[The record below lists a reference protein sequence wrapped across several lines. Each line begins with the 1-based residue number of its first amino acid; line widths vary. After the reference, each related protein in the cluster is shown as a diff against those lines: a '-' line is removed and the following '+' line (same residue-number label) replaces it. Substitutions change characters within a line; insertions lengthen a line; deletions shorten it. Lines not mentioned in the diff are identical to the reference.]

1 LYLVT
6 DRNLSGLSH
15 IQTVRRAISAGVKVV
30 QMREKSMSK
39 RDLFKEA
46 SQIRILTAKY
56 KVIFIINDY
65 IDIALAVGA
74 DGVHVGQEDMPLEDA
89 KKILG
94 RKIFIGVSTHNVKQ
108 ALDAQN
114 KGADYIGFGPMFQTS
129 TKDAGMSKGV
139 KALKKIRDRI
149 SIPVVAIG
157 GIRHDN
163 AGMVLDAGAD
173 MCAVISGIL
182 TGDIRENIRKFMDA
196 VKQ

>member
-1 LYLVT
+1 
-6 DRNLSGLSH
+6 
-15 IQTVRRAISAGVKVV
+15 
-30 QMREKSMSK
+30 MSK

-108 ALDAQN
+108 ALDASLQ
-114 KGADYIGFGPMFQTS
+114 G
-129 TKDAGMSKGV
+129 
-139 KALKKIRDRI
+139 LHDRY
-149 SIPVVAIG
+149 
-157 GIRHDN
+157 
-163 AGMVLDAGAD
+163 
-173 MCAVISGIL
+173 
-182 TGDIRENIRKFMDA
+182 EFF
-196 VKQ
+196 